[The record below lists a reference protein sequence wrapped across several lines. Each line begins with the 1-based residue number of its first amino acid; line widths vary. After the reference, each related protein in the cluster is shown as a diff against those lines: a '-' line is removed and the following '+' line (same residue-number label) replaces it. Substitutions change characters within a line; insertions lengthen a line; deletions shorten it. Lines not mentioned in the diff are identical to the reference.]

1 MYRKDQAIWEG
12 NPPML
17 SSGRKNFGKFAGS
30 SAARQQVLA
39 GREGRAVLCNLLSL
53 HFGAESHQPGI
64 RGVPTEILLAQP
76 IVTAS
81 MFKIS
86 DSSEQLGNV
95 KKLRSF

>member
-1 MYRKDQAIWEG
+1 
-12 NPPML
+12 ML

-39 GREGRAVLCNLLSL
+39 GRERRTVLCNLLSL

-64 RGVPTEILLAQP
+64 RGVTEEMLLWALL
-76 IVTAS
+76 IV
-81 MFKIS
+81 

-95 KKLRSF
+95 KKLRSVWKFVVQKLLLWEINFKM